1 MKKISLLFSYLFFYL
16 KGSRK
21 PNKTKTEILSI
32 LFLLKRRKTT
42 RKSFVNRVIL
52 TKFIRLYFRLLMT
65 PCFTKSYGAP
75 EVLSRQAY
83 DVSCDIWSLGC
94 IMYTML
100 VGATPFGITPEDKE
114 NDILKK
120 LNEGVIDF
128 SGKQWLQF

>member
-1 MKKISLLFSYLFFYL
+1 
-16 KGSRK
+16 
-21 PNKTKTEILSI
+21 
-32 LFLLKRRKTT
+32 
-42 RKSFVNRVIL
+42 
-52 TKFIRLYFRLLMT
+52 MT

-128 SGKQWLQF
+128 SGKQWLQFSVQKLKKYFDNQN

>member
-1 MKKISLLFSYLFFYL
+1 
-16 KGSRK
+16 
-21 PNKTKTEILSI
+21 
-32 LFLLKRRKTT
+32 
-42 RKSFVNRVIL
+42 
-52 TKFIRLYFRLLMT
+52 MT

-128 SGKQWLQF
+128 SGKQWLQFSVQKLKKYFDNQNLSTKMNYII